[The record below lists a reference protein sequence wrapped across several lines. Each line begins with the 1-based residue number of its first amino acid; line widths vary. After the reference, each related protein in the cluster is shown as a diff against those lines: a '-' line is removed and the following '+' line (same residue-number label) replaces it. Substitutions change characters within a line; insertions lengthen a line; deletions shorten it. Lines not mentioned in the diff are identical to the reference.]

1 MTNAIKGGLPPTL
14 ASLYDDPALAKAYP
28 FHQLIKQELQTYGI
42 RPKTPA
48 YGDITL
54 AIQKALSPTANIN
67 PTTVVNTLR
76 DEVKQ
81 ALSSQ
86 ALL

>member
-1 MTNAIKGGLPPTL
+1 VPGA
-14 ASLYDDPALAKAYP
+14 AEQYP
-28 FHQLIKQELQTYGI
+28 FHALLKAQIANYGL
-42 RPKTPA
+42 RPPTPA